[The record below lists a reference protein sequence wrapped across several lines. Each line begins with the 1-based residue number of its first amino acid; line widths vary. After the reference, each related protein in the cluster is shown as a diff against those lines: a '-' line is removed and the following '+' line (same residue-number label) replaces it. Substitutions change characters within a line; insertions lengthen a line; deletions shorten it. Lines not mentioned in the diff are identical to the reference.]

1 MGAAWGPGW
10 GRPAALRHL
19 VVREKRSAAVTGD
32 LTVKPLE
39 AKTRVTVLRLAA
51 RGLQGCTDIRATRKG
66 KPRAD
71 TPTGSLLGFC
81 LDGRHLGFYSNYS
94 TELSVAATS
103 KGRRGLGNT
112 SPRVGLYF
120 CSWGSR
126 GGWGLLRPLLPR
138 WSPTAALGLH
148 FWTEPHGWSCPV
160 FPISPVGFASRRM
173 LTVSASEYSHN

>member
-10 GRPAALRHL
+10 CRPAALRHL
-19 VVREKRSAAVTGD
+19 VVREKHSAAVTGD
-32 LTVKPLE
+32 LTTKPLE

-81 LDGRHLGFYSNYS
+81 LDGRHLGFCHSYSR
-94 TELSVAATS
+94 ELSAAATS
-103 KGRRGLGNT
+103 KGRRGPGNK

-126 GGWGLLRPLLPR
+126 GGWGL
-138 WSPTAALGLH
+138 W
-148 FWTEPHGWSCPV
+148 V
-160 FPISPVGFASRRM
+160 
-173 LTVSASEYSHN
+173 VSAMPSASPLVPHCCSGPALLGRPPRSVLPCVSHLPCWLCLSEDADSLCL